1 MRISE
6 LRKKTLNMN
15 TFQLRSLPKVCFKGL
30 ETAFLEKNWKANSSV
45 FCGVI
50 HIEKNSLLNSNS
62 KED

>member
-1 MRISE
+1 
-6 LRKKTLNMN
+6 MN